1 MQALC
6 YPARVL
12 RRMESTMAELFRHIS
27 VGEKDGIIRIDF
39 VKRNSLDQRNIDE
52 IAQELSKSVESA
64 TNPRVELSFALVDR
78 MSSAAFGELMKFQ
91 VRIKRRGGRL
101 RLLNLNSTLLQGFRI
116 IWPDDRFDLGDG

>member
-1 MQALC
+1 MTAN
-6 YPARVL
+6 YKHIRVREMDDKL
-12 RRMESTMAELFRHIS
+12 
-27 VGEKDGIIRIDF
+27 RIDF
-39 VKRNSLDQRNIDE
+39 MDLSVLDELNIYE
-52 IAQELSKSVESA
+52 IAQELSKAVESA
-64 TNPRVELSFALVDR
+64 TNTRVELSFALVAR